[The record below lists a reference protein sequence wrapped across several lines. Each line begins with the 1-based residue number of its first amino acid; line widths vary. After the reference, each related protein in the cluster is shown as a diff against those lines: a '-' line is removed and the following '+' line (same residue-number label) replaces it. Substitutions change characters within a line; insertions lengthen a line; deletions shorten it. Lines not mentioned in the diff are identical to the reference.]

1 MPTKQVLRLLSF
13 AAIAPLLLTSC
24 DSSSS
29 FDPFEDAAGTYEL
42 SVYQGASV
50 PVTFPCTIQLCG
62 FTNGTF
68 RVDDGTL
75 TLFEDGSFEEVNHF
89 TRTRTGETPQTL
101 TFISEGDY
109 EIDGD
114 DLLLYAPPQ
123 NNVGERFVDARFQY
137 GGNDVRI
144 NYTEGNFSYEYTR

>member
-1 MPTKQVLRLLSF
+1 MPRNRVLRLLSV

-24 DSSSS
+24 DSNNP
-29 FDPFEDAAGTYEL
+29 FDPDDDAVGTYEL
-42 SVYQGASV
+42 TVYQGSSV
-50 PVTFPCTIQLCG
+50 PVTYPCTVLLCG

-75 TLFEDGSFEEVNHF
+75 VIHDDGTFVETNHF
-89 TRTRTGETPQTL
+89 TRTRTGETPQSL
-101 TFISEGDY
+101 TYISEGEY

-114 DLLLYAPPQ
+114 DLFLYAPPQ
-123 NNVGERFVDARFQY
+123 NDADERFVDARFQY

-144 NYTEGNFSYEYTR
+144 SYTENNLSYEYRR